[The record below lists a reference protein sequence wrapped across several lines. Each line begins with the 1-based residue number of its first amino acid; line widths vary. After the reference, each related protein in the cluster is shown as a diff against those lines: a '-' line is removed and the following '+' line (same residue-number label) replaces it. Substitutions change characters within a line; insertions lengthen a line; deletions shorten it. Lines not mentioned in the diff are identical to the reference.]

1 MENCKSVTAKGDK
14 GNSLAVQHLGL
25 SAFIALVLSSIP
37 GQGTKIL
44 QAMRHSREKKEL
56 IEMSTSFYREYFF
69 PGAQRR
75 LAASDPSVGKTAV
88 L

>member
-1 MENCKSVTAKGDK
+1 MENCKSVTAKGDE

-56 IEMSTSFYREYFF
+56 IEMNTSFYREYFF

-75 LAASDPSVGKTAV
+75 LSATDPSVGKTAV